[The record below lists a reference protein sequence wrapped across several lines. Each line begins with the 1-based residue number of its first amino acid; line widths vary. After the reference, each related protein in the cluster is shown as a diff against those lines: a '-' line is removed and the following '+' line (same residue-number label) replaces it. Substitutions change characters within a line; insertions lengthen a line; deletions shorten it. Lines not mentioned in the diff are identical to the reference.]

1 MRPPYT
7 TSTSSRFPSALNPKN
22 PANRE
27 DMGTKSVQS
36 VKLLSP
42 EASDEA
48 GSMLVVT
55 SGIVWK

>member
-1 MRPPYT
+1 
-7 TSTSSRFPSALNPKN
+7 
-22 PANRE
+22 
-27 DMGTKSVQS
+27 MGTKSVQS